1 MRKVD
6 TFQHDLMM
14 RVAKGLNLLLLTL
27 PYAICWYAAYAE
39 EIAAPFYARG
49 NYLVVALFMMLY
61 LAFGRI
67 YDAFYISINPVPE
80 MVYSQSLAALMAN
93 GVMYFITWLLSKHLP
108 NLLPLILVL
117 LAQIGL
123 SALWSA
129 WARHWYFQKWPARK
143 TVLIYDQREDME
155 QLLNEPN
162 MRRKFEIVQKLSA
175 EEALSGKLSDLAQA
189 DAVFLCGVHS
199 HERNLLLKECL
210 TADVVTYVTPRIG
223 DILMR
228 SAHPIHMLHV
238 PMLRTGRCRPQPEYL
253 LVKRLMDISF
263 SVIGLVLTSPIFLFT
278 ALAIKITD
286 GGPVFYKQKRL
297 SKEGQIFSVIKFRS
311 MRVDAEKDGIARLST
326 GDNDDRVTKVGR
338 IIRRFR
344 VDELPQLWN
353 ILCGNMSLVGPRP
366 ERPEIAEQYR
376 ETLPEFDLRLQ
387 VKAGLT
393 GYAQVYGKYNTPPY
407 EKLQMDLMYIS
418 HPSIAEDIRIL
429 FATVRILFTRESTEG
444 IESGQK
450 IASDSEVKTDILRKT
465 VV

>member
-1 MRKVD
+1 M
-6 TFQHDLMM
+6 
-14 RVAKGLNLLLLTL
+14 
-27 PYAICWYAAYAE
+27 
-39 EIAAPFYARG
+39 
-49 NYLVVALFMMLY
+49 
-61 LAFGRI
+61 
-67 YDAFYISINPVPE
+67 
-80 MVYSQSLAALMAN
+80 
-93 GVMYFITWLLSKHLP
+93 
-108 NLLPLILVL
+108 
-117 LAQIGL
+117 
-123 SALWSA
+123 
-129 WARHWYFQKWPARK
+129 
-143 TVLIYDQREDME
+143 IYDQREDME